1 MSIVYMS
8 CSLLHAGF
16 NVQNRLSNS
25 QLSWFLAVCYS
36 NPPFLW
42 LVGLLTPPKSRR
54 VLTRGA
60 DHVPILHEFGIFSAL
75 RLGLSDVPWWK
86 EYCWVSLGEGEAETT
101 LGSPKYRACS
111 HSFHSW
117 KTWSEKVQLCSA
129 QFRSRTFQA
138 QLSSAARFAMSEA
151 LQDLRH
157 PPAGKVPRAAGA
169 VEICRAGVHLGDDDL
184 IAGYNGDVPSGK
196 RLCNYGL
203 RYL

>member
-1 MSIVYMS
+1 MSLYYIVSVYIIIYMSIVYMS

-25 QLSWFLAVCYS
+25 QLLSWFLAVCYS

-42 LVGLLTPPKSRR
+42 FVGPLTPPKSRR
-54 VLTRGA
+54 VLTRGV

-75 RLGLSDVPWWK
+75 RPGLSDVPWLK

-129 QFRSRTFQA
+129 QCQELSRHNSHPPVWICHVWGITGPTPSTCRKSA
-138 QLSSAARFAMSEA
+138 SAEQLSIWVMIS
-151 LQDLRH
+151 
-157 PPAGKVPRAAGA
+157 
-169 VEICRAGVHLGDDDL
+169 
-184 IAGYNGDVPSGK
+184 
-196 RLCNYGL
+196 
-203 RYL
+203 